1 MAHALYGERM
11 IGAPLNG
18 VRVLDLTRLLP
29 GPVATLHLA
38 DLGADVIKIEDHAAG
53 DYARI
58 LGDGPDGISVFYRC
72 VNRNKRGLRLDL
84 KQPQGREVLLRLA
97 AGADIVV
104 ESFRPG
110 VSERLGIG
118 YRQLAAVNRK
128 IVYCA
133 ITGYGQDGPLASAA
147 GHDLNYIGLSGVL
160 EQIGVDGGRP
170 AIPNLQIGDLL
181 GGAMSAVMGML
192 AALFDAQ
199 RSGQGRLVDV
209 AMSEAVLAHNLF
221 PFFHLQSS
229 GELPPRGGD
238 LLSGGDAGYAVYA
251 TADGRYMAVA
261 PLEEKFWA
269 VFCATLGRPEW
280 LPLHGARGAQAA
292 TLRHELAAL
301 FASRDQAYWQEL
313 FAGVDCCV
321 TPVLSVN
328 EALAHPH
335 FVARGMTVQADG
347 VCQYAPPVKLS
358 GWVFSV
364 ERAAPTPGEHSAE
377 ILSTA
382 GFSRAEIDRLQASG
396 VL

>member
-1 MAHALYGERM
+1 MSG
-11 IGAPLNG
+11 GPLSG

-58 LGDGPDGISVFYRC
+58 LGDGPDGVSVFYRS

-84 KQPQGREVLLRLA
+84 KQAHGRDVFLRLA
-97 AGADIVV
+97 RSADIVV

-110 VSERLGIG
+110 VSDKLGIG
-118 YRQLAAVNRK
+118 YEALRAVNAK

-133 ITGYGQDGPLASAA
+133 ITGYGQTGPLAMAA
-147 GHDLNYIGLSGVL
+147 GHDLNYIGFAGVL
-160 EQIGVDGGRP
+160 DQIGVDGGRP

-181 GGAMSAVMGML
+181 GGAMTAAMGIL

-221 PFFHLQSS
+221 PLFALQNE
-229 GELPPRGGD
+229 GAVPVRGSD
-238 LLSGGDAGYAVYA
+238 LLSGGDAGYGVYA

-261 PLEEKFWA
+261 PLEQKFWRL
-269 VFCATLGRPEW
+269 FCDALGRPDW
-280 LPLHGARGAQAA
+280 QALHGARGTTAA
-292 TLRHELAAL
+292 ALRNELETL
-301 FASRDQAYWQEL
+301 FASRSQADWRDF

-321 TPVLSVN
+321 TPVLTVA
-328 EALAHPH
+328 EALEHPQ
-335 FVARGMTVQADG
+335 FIARGMTVSADG
-347 VCQYAPPVKLS
+347 VTQYAPPVKLS
-358 GWVFSV
+358 GWVFAV
-364 ERAAPTPGEHSAE
+364 ERAAPSPGEHGEE
-377 ILSTA
+377 ILREA
-382 GFSRAEIDRLQASG
+382 GLSDGEILVLRQAS
-396 VL
+396 VI